1 MKIVNHFNYDPSSA
15 IEVVE
20 GPSFAVPDQ
29 TYSVRELFQRMA
41 RGLPLDD
48 RINQLPMYFDDNPD
62 IDNPDPT
69 QRPDFD
75 LTDYGNEMMQLE
87 TDILQRRQSS
97 TAQDESA
104 NDLNDKD
111 VSKADGD
118 KSQA

>member
-1 MKIVNHFNYDPSSA
+1 MKIRNHFNYDSSVSVEDNHSPSL
-15 IEVVE
+15 
-20 GPSFAVPDQ
+20 AVPDQ
-29 TYSVRELFQRMA
+29 TYSVKELFQRMA
-41 RGLPLDD
+41 CGLPLDD
-48 RINQLPMYFDDNPD
+48 RINQLPMFFDDNPD

-104 NDLNDKD
+104 DDLNDKD
-111 VSKADGD
+111 VSKAEGD